1 MCVRNSASVS
11 TTIQLEFRT
20 FATAWYFF
28 LWFFI
33 LYYLLAQ
40 ENPTMFVLC
49 LMVTDGQRSVTKKP
63 QQVWMVCTLI
73 YLYFICKT
81 VDTVFYS
88 GIYRINNDLI
98 V

>member
-40 ENPTMFVLC
+40 ENPTMFVMG
-49 LMVTDGQRSVTKKP
+49 LMSQMDNAALQRNHNKCGWFVP
-63 QQVWMVCTLI
+63 
-73 YLYFICKT
+73 
-81 VDTVFYS
+81 
-88 GIYRINNDLI
+88 
-98 V
+98 

>member
-1 MCVRNSASVS
+1 MCVRNSVSVS
-11 TTIQLEFRT
+11 TTIQLEFGT
-20 FATAWYFF
+20 FATAWYLFYGF
-28 LWFFI
+28 SF
-33 LYYLLAQ
+33 YYLLAQ
-40 ENPTMFVLC
+40 ENPTMFVMC